1 LGACASRG
9 DCVRA
14 RIAVLPGDGI
24 GPEVIGAALETLPD
38 GVETVGIEAGA
49 ARWLAAGEV
58 ITEAE
63 IATVRNCDALLLGAV
78 GDPRVPDGILERGI
92 LLRLR
97 RELDLYINL
106 RPFPELELVIVRE
119 NTEGLYSGV
128 GDREGD
134 VATETSVNTAPA
146 IERCVR
152 YSFVL
157 AERRSGRLTLT
168 HKTNV
173 LTHAGPLWREI
184 VEKVAPE
191 HPEVSV
197 AYEHVDAAAYHLVTD
212 HKRFD
217 VMVTDN
223 MFGDILSDLAAG
235 LAGGLGRAASANL
248 HPNSKTRP
256 SRCLGLFEPV
266 HGSAP
271 DIAGRGLADPTGA
284 VRAAQMMVETIQ
296 SVQNEET
303 ARA

>member
-1 LGACASRG
+1 MRT
-9 DCVRA
+9 

-24 GPEVIGAALETLPD
+24 GPEVIGAALDTLPD
-38 GVETVGIEAGA
+38 GIERVDIDAGA
-49 ARWLAAGEV
+49 ERWLASGEV
-58 ITEAE
+58 LTDDDLKS
-63 IATVRNCDALLLGAV
+63 VRDCDALLLGAV

-92 LLRLR
+92 VLRLR
-97 RELDLYINL
+97 KELDLYINL
-106 RPFPELELVIVRE
+106 RPLPELDLVIVRE
-119 NTEGLYSGV
+119 NTEGLYTGV
-128 GDREGD
+128 GERDGN

-152 YSFVL
+152 YSFDA
-157 AERRSGRLTLT
+157 AEQRSGRLTLV

-173 LTHAGPLWREI
+173 LTHAGPLWRET
-184 VEKVAPE
+184 VEKVASD
-191 HPEVSV
+191 HPDVTV

-217 VMVTDN
+217 VIVTDN

-248 HPNSKTRP
+248 HPNPATRP
-256 SRCLGLFEPV
+256 ARCLGMFEPV

-284 VRAAQMMVETIQ
+284 IRAAQMMIDAIET
-296 SVQNEET
+296 VHRRET
-303 ARA
+303 AST